1 MPVRPAVY
9 PCLVYADAH
18 AAAAFI
24 CTAFGFTRMAF
35 HADGDVVHNAQLI
48 LNDQLVMLSSA
59 QREGRDRFGMVPI
72 GELDGRSAMCIC
84 VTVDDPDAHFAVAE
98 KAKATII
105 SAPHD
110 NDYGGRSYECRDP
123 EGVVW
128 SFANYDPWAD
138 AARDG

>member
-9 PCLVYADAH
+9 PCLVYADAP
-18 AAAAFI
+18 AATDFI
-24 CTAFGFTRMAF
+24 CTAFGFERMAY
-35 HADGDVVHNAQLI
+35 HVDGETVHNAQLSF
-48 LNDQLVMLSSA
+48 NDQLVMLSSA

-72 GELDGRSAMCIC
+72 GELQGQSPMCIC
-84 VTVDDPDAHFAVAE
+84 VTCDDPDAHYAVAVE
-98 KAKATII
+98 AGAKII
-105 SAPHD
+105 SPPHD

-138 AARDG
+138 AGRA